1 MSKQRRSQQQP
12 TTMSATPLETAWA
25 QSAAAPLAAVDRPGG
40 AVSVRGW
47 DWVLTT
53 LASLVESDKRCA
65 VNIVDSVLLPSS
77 SSSNEPSTHK
87 SSTFGRKGGN
97 SVLWLVT
104 HKNGTVVRKKAK
116 QAAVFP
122 AAEISERFVRLAS
135 RWGALGGSSEHIAV
149 LVLQDG
155 SRQLLQPAEFQEWLD
170 ALDASSS
177 ADGSSSTVS
186 SLLKAMRKDPT
197 VISIAGLQA
206 YIPSSQSSASQSY
219 ITAAYTASSSTTTGG
234 SSQVDISC
242 RETCAPMRDSSPG
255 NSKSSTTAVVSSR
268 LRKEA
273 EHATHTI
280 VDFLQRASGERVQS
294 ASLEF
299 VVDVEQRLW
308 LTFVEHVEVA
318 VRHDKKHRNETD
330 PVSSEQQSAF
340 ALGAKKQSLPILPAA
355 QGGAITTSGSIS
367 SSSDVSIGG
376 AKCRGEFCRV
386 PPSSLPGLY
395 SCSQSGG
402 ACDDDGNNNY
412 EDNGGCGNATMM
424 VDSTVIPDSGQR
436 FKIGNNNVQLAHAEM
451 NFILGKV
458 ASSGGVESKSG
469 LALRWQEADNV
480 YRMEL
485 GRSNPTQFYKQV
497 PVCPNCHRIYSELN
511 RVRDNEFR
519 KLGEETPRGIKHSR
533 SAATIKAKTSKVSS
547 SASDLT
553 KSGSVDPSGEYYDQ
567 LFFAELAKHDEL
579 SETLRDGE
587 ALKTQNVLALSTG
600 DGFQSRPELED
611 LSLRPQSSNSSRTE
625 RSSLPSLS
633 STPSAAAAKVKK
645 KKHDGSSQALAG
657 LGLPMAAAAI
667 RGYSNNNQASLAVA
681 EDDELRNLSGL
692 KTRVEK
698 LEEELAQTRGKL
710 SLSESQKHQV
720 EKKLLQTQTQCTS
733 MLQEKD
739 DQVRKQLL
747 EMEMACNSKKS
758 LQNQRDHGSSSAVS
772 SADEMA
778 KLIDTIDSLNFQID
792 QINAQK
798 DHEKKQLTQAHQLEV
813 KRLHEKYQ
821 HDMETL
827 RLSEHGAK
835 EQVEAIQVHMLNLQN
850 QAQVATTQAR
860 NAKSALEDLTKNT
873 LASLEEKNRRLER
886 QLVELKAA
894 QQQVK
899 SGAATASS
907 ASGALTSSAQDLEA
921 LEKHMSNKIDYL
933 KAQLA
938 SEMKCKEEL
947 GNHLAQITGSME
959 QMKKEKR
966 QALSEQE
973 ETFKRQIQRLESNF
987 AQEKDVMASQQASL
1001 QGKMVTLQANVTDLV
1016 QELTMWKSKEAN
1028 ARLSME
1034 KMVEENVRVTRQIV
1048 DLEGQ
1053 VEALMEERKHDG
1065 GNSSM
1070 SVKNASDETQRMQME
1085 ALLRRLDNER
1095 QYLKNQL
1102 ENEQEMKE
1110 KNQRQVTM
1118 LQSEVDQMKYQLEQ
1132 AAKESEMKLSA
1143 ISAEKLSAERQFQES
1158 IECLEES
1165 KLLLARQFKEVQTKF
1180 AQVRE
1185 QSLVD
1190 RDELEKMRIGTNEM
1204 RSQLTATK
1212 EELAKEKEYGKNAS
1226 ERGSKSLALVKNSLK
1241 AMEEEKNLRIQRFEE
1256 ENAMFMT
1263 KLANTQAE
1271 MLVREEK
1278 WVADKAEMKKQHA
1291 LTLLAL
1297 LLKEKLAKHCFSQQ
1311 MQSFYRLLLNS
1322 SVHRLRSSL
1331 EAKYNIEINE
1341 LEGCLSKNFMEKC
1354 DQMTQSL
1361 HDERIDTIRQMKER
1375 HDKDREELYLYYEQE
1390 KSQLL
1395 EETEFAHSQR
1405 LQELEQN
1412 HQASSKALEVKATQA
1427 MMEIETKCAL
1437 LQKERDYATEAS
1449 AETQRRC
1456 EQLSSKLHDQ
1466 TAEASRGLGVR
1477 EQSWRSE
1484 KDVMQRIH
1492 EQQLAE
1498 AEASMMRQIEELQ
1511 RLHQAQMQDAEEE
1524 HAREQALR
1532 MEHAIEEVR
1541 ALAHEEKQALLIAH
1555 EEQLAEADAQHRSRM
1570 EEEVQQVNSRWQHE
1584 LQSERELS
1592 ETKLKD
1598 TLERVESKAQSQL
1611 DALQKEMN
1619 DRKGHAIVQCTSK
1632 WQKALEE
1639 LQERLEV
1646 EKKVA
1651 YESGVQDRENEWQQ
1665 AALQIKQKQ
1674 KEELESVQKEALR
1687 AIQAAEERHKM
1698 QFQAKSAQLT
1708 HDFENKHE
1716 KEMLRLTTEIT
1727 AREQQNTQ
1735 VEFETQWKEMEQHVE
1750 LKHARELENLKDDYQ
1765 LRREQELEKLLI
1777 AFDQEKKEL
1786 LKRFEAVKEKEL
1798 VDFEKEW
1805 TMKLEVLSHEK
1816 DTQAQHALEELRS
1829 ELSSDYEHDTQQL
1842 RDALQDEM
1850 DVRLKEL
1857 ETRLLNEQ
1865 DEAIAQVQEDS
1876 EKLIEKVELAMTQL
1890 KTQKDAMEKE
1900 LVKLR
1905 SALEEA
1911 EDSHFDIEEQ
1921 MKKQRK
1927 QMTFHFLTLLMHA
1940 RKRNDDD
1947 KHTHVSTVMELQA
1960 KVDLL
1965 ESDRTREKKH
1975 WSDEMT
1981 QIRATWS
1988 QVQGKHDEM
1997 LKMLTNYKRDEL
2009 VAHRSA
2015 SGVLS
2020 NEISIVTKQMD
2031 EVSEMMAALEKE
2043 IEHLQAEAQQVEA
2056 NLRQLMVQNSSES
2069 SNNSNHGSSAS
2080 GGSLNMAVVAK
2091 KRRLNEEFEALLE
2104 QMERKKAE
2112 VRNVEKTFAA
2122 LQARREAKEQ
2132 EMKAMERKLVEIL
2145 VQQQKHMLALLTA
2158 IRELA
2163 VPTPLTASA

>member
-12 TTMSATPLETAWA
+12 MTMFATSLETAWA
-25 QSAAAPLAAVDRPGG
+25 QSAAAVDRPGG
-40 AVSVRGW
+40 VVSVHGW
-47 DWVLTT
+47 DWMLTT
-53 LASLVESDKRCA
+53 LAHPVESDKRCA

-87 SSTFGRKGGN
+87 SSAFGRKGGN

-135 RWGALGGSSEHIAV
+135 RWGALGGNSEYIAV

-177 ADGSSSTVS
+177 ADGSSLTVS
-186 SLLKAMRKDPT
+186 SLLKAMRKDPA
-197 VISIAGLQA
+197 VISIVGLQA
-206 YIPSSQSSASQSY
+206 YIPSSQSSALQSY
-219 ITAAYTASSSTTTGG
+219 ITATYTASSSTTTGD

-242 RETCAPMRDSSPG
+242 RETCAPVRDSSPG
-255 NSKSSTTAVVSSR
+255 SSKSSSTTAISSR

-308 LTFVEHVEVA
+308 LTFAEHVEVA

-330 PVSSEQQSAF
+330 PVLSEQSAF
-340 ALGAKKQSLPILPAA
+340 ALGAKKRSLPTLPAA
-355 QGGAITTSGSIS
+355 QGGAIATGSS
-367 SSSDVSIGG
+367 SSSDVSVGG

-395 SCSQSGG
+395 SYSQSGG
-402 ACDDDGNNNY
+402 ACDDGDGNNNH
-412 EDNGGCGNATMM
+412 EDNGGYENATMM
-424 VDSTVIPDSGQR
+424 ADSTVIPDSGQR

-451 NFILGKV
+451 NFIMGKV
-458 ASSGGVESKSG
+458 ASSGGVESKRG

-480 YRMEL
+480 FRMEL

-511 RVRDNEFR
+511 RVRDNGFR
-519 KLGEETPRGIKHSR
+519 KPSEETPRGIKHSR

-579 SETLRDGE
+579 SETPRDGE
-587 ALKTQNVLALSTG
+587 ALKSQNVLALSTG

-633 STPSAAAAKVKK
+633 STPSAVAAKVKK
-645 KKHDGSSQALAG
+645 KNHDRSSQAPAG
-657 LGLPMAAAAI
+657 LGLPMAATAI
-667 RGYSNNNQASLAVA
+667 RGYSNNNQMTGLAVA
-681 EDDELRNLSGL
+681 EDDELRNLSRL
-692 KTRVEK
+692 KIRVVK
-698 LEEELAQTRGKL
+698 LEEELVQTRGKL
-710 SLSESQKHQV
+710 SLSESQKHQL

-739 DQVRKQLL
+739 DQMRKQLL
-747 EMEMACNSKKS
+747 EMEVACNSKQS
-758 LQNQRDHGSSSAVS
+758 LQNQRGHGSSSAVS

-835 EQVEAIQVHMLNLQN
+835 EQVEAIQLQMLNLQN

-873 LASLEEKNRRLER
+873 LASLEEKNRRLEQ
-886 QLVELKAA
+886 QLVGLKAA

-907 ASGALTSSAQDLEA
+907 ASGAPTSSAQDLEA

-987 AQEKDVMASQQASL
+987 AQEKDVMVSQQASL

-1053 VEALMEERKHDG
+1053 VEALIEERKHDG

-1102 ENEQEMKE
+1102 ESEQEMKE
-1110 KNQRQVTM
+1110 KSQRQVTT
-1118 LQSEVDQMKYQLEQ
+1118 LQSEVDQLKYQLEQ

-1165 KLLLARQFKEVQTKF
+1165 KLLLTRQFKEVQTKF
-1180 AQVRE
+1180 SQARE

-1190 RDELEKMRIGTNEM
+1190 RDELEKMRIDTNEM
-1204 RSQLTATK
+1204 RSLLTATK
-1212 EELAKEKEYGKNAS
+1212 EELVKEKEYGKNAS

-1241 AMEEEKNLRIQRFEE
+1241 AMEEEKNLRIQRLEE
-1256 ENAMFMT
+1256 ENLMFMT

-1278 WVADKAEMKKQHA
+1278 WAADKAEMKKQHA
-1291 LTLLAL
+1291 LTLLVL

-1331 EAKYNIEINE
+1331 EARYNIEINE
-1341 LEGCLSKNFMEKC
+1341 LKECLSKDFMEKC

-1375 HDKDREELYLYYEQE
+1375 HDKDREELYVYYEQE

-1405 LQELEQN
+1405 LQELGQN
-1412 HQASSKALEVKATQA
+1412 HQASSKALEEKATEA

-1437 LQKERDYATEAS
+1437 LQKERDYATEAF

-1456 EQLSSKLHDQ
+1456 EQLSSKLHEQ
-1466 TAEASRGLGVR
+1466 TAEASRELGAR

-1484 KDVMQRIH
+1484 KDEMQRTH

-1498 AEASMMRQIEELQ
+1498 AEASMVKQIEELQ
-1511 RLHQAQMQDAEEE
+1511 RLHQAQMQEAEEE
-1524 HAREQALR
+1524 HAREQALC

-1598 TLERVESKAQSQL
+1598 TLERVESKAQNQL

-1651 YESGVQDRENEWQQ
+1651 YESGLQDRENEWQQ

-1698 QFQAKSAQLT
+1698 QFQAKFAQLT
-1708 HDFENKHE
+1708 HDFQNKHKE
-1716 KEMLRLTTEIT
+1716 EMLRLTTEIT
-1727 AREQQNTQ
+1727 AREQQNAQ
-1735 VEFETQWKEMEQHVE
+1735 MEFEAQWREMEQQVE
-1750 LKHARELENLKDDYQ
+1750 LKHARELENLKDNYQ
-1765 LRREQELEKLLI
+1765 LRQEQELEKLLI

-1786 LKRFEAVKEKEL
+1786 LERFEAIKEKEL

-1805 TMKLEVLSHEK
+1805 TVKLKELSHEK
-1816 DTQAQHALEELRS
+1816 DTQAQHAFEELRS

-1890 KTQKDAMEKE
+1890 KTQKDAMENE

-1911 EDSHFDIEEQ
+1911 EDSHFDVEEQ

-1940 RKRNDDD
+1940 RKRIDDD

-1960 KVDLL
+1960 KIDLL

-1997 LKMLTNYKRDEL
+1997 MKMLTNYKRDEL

-2031 EVSEMMAALEKE
+2031 EVSEMMATLEKE

-2104 QMERKKAE
+2104 QIERKKAE
-2112 VRNVEKTFAA
+2112 MRNVEKTFAA

>member
-1 MSKQRRSQQQP
+1 MSKQRRSQQQQAA
-12 TTMSATPLETAWA
+12 TLSAASLETALA
-25 QSAAAPLAAVDRPGG
+25 QSAAPLAALEKQSG
-40 AVSVRGW
+40 AVAVRGW
-47 DWVLTT
+47 EWVLTT
-53 LASLVESDKRCA
+53 LAYPVESDKRCA
-65 VNIVDSVLLPSS
+65 VGIVDSVLLPSS
-77 SSSNEPSTHK
+77 SSSSEPSISKTSA
-87 SSTFGRKGGN
+87 SSRKAGKN
-97 SVLWLVT
+97 VLWFVT
-104 HKNGTVVRKKAK
+104 HKNGTIVRKKAK
-116 QAAVFP
+116 QAAAFP

-135 RWGALGGSSEHIAV
+135 RWGALGGSSEYIAV
-149 LVLQDG
+149 LVFQDG
-155 SRQLLQPAEFQEWLD
+155 SRQLLEPAEFQEWLD
-170 ALDASSS
+170 ALEASGGAGDHSVSS
-177 ADGSSSTVS
+177 PVS
-186 SLLKAMRKDPT
+186 SLLKAMRKDPA
-197 VISIAGLQA
+197 VARVAGLQA
-206 YIPSSQSSASQSY
+206 YIPSSQSIATQQSF
-219 ITAAYTASSSTTTGG
+219 ITVTYTASSSTTAG
-234 SSQVDISC
+234 SSQIDISC
-242 RETCAPMRDSSPG
+242 REAYLSGRDSNPRS
-255 NSKSSTTAVVSSR
+255 SKSGNNPSISSR

-294 ASLEF
+294 VALEF
-299 VVDVEQRLW
+299 VVDVEQKLW
-308 LTFVEHVEVA
+308 FTFAEHVGVA
-318 VRHDKKHRNETD
+318 ARHDKKNRVEGD
-330 PVSSEQQSAF
+330 PASSEQQSTCV
-340 ALGAKKQSLPILPAA
+340 LGARKQSLPTLPA
-355 QGGAITTSGSIS
+355 TTIGS
-367 SSSDVSIGG
+367 SSSDVGG

-395 SCSQSGG
+395 SCSQSGSE
-402 ACDDDGNNNY
+402 DDNGNNSH
-412 EDNGGCGNATMM
+412 EDNGGGENATTTMM
-424 VDSTVIPDSGQR
+424 FDSTAIPDTGQR

-451 NFILGKV
+451 HFILGKV
-458 ASSGGVESKSG
+458 TGDGGGVESKSEV
-469 LALRWQEADNV
+469 ALRWQEADNV
-480 YRMEL
+480 LRMEL

-511 RVRDNEFR
+511 RVRDNGFR
-519 KLGEETPRGIKHSR
+519 KPGDETPRGIKHSR
-533 SAATIKAKTSKVSS
+533 SAAAINAKPSKVLSSASELAKSS
-547 SASDLT
+547 SA
-553 KSGSVDPSGEYYDQ
+553 DPSGEFYDQ
-567 LFFAELAKHDEL
+567 LFLAELAKHDEL
-579 SETLRDGE
+579 NSSSGDVE
-587 ALKTQNVLALSTG
+587 ALKSQHVLALST
-600 DGFQSRPELED
+600 DDRSQPRPELED
-611 LSLRPQSSNSSRTE
+611 PSMRPQSSNSSRSE

-633 STPSAAAAKVKK
+633 STPSAASVKTKK
-645 KKHDGSSQALAG
+645 KTHGVLSQAPAG
-657 LGLPMAAAAI
+657 LGLLTTST
-667 RGYSNNNQASLAVA
+667 RSNSSNNQLTGLVSAGD
-681 EDDELRNLSGL
+681 DDELRSLPSL
-692 KTRVEK
+692 RTHVAK
-698 LEEELAQTRGKL
+698 LEEELAHTRGKL

-720 EKKLLQTQTQCTS
+720 EKKLLQTQSQCTA
-733 MLQEKD
+733 MLGEKD

-747 EMEMACNSKKS
+747 EMELACNSKQS
-758 LQNQRDHGSSSAVS
+758 LHNQRGQGSSSAAS

-778 KLIDTIDSLNFQID
+778 KLIDTIDSLSFQID
-792 QINAQK
+792 QINSQK
-798 DHEKKQLTQAHQLEV
+798 DHEKNQLTQSHQLEM

-835 EQVEAIQVHMLNLQN
+835 EQVEAIQLQMLNLQN

-860 NAKSALEDLTKNT
+860 NAKCALEDLAKNT

-899 SGAATASS
+899 SGVGVAGASS
-907 ASGALTSSAQDLEA
+907 ISRAPTSSAQDLEA

-959 QMKKEKR
+959 QTKKEKR
-966 QALSEQE
+966 QALLDQE
-973 ETFKRQIQRLESNF
+973 ETFKRQIQRLEDNF
-987 AQEKDVMASQQASL
+987 AQEKDVVASQQASL
-1001 QGKMVTLQANVTDLV
+1001 QGKMATLQANVTDLV

-1028 ARLSME
+1028 ARLAME

-1110 KNQRQVTM
+1110 KSQRQVTT
-1118 LQSEVDQMKYQLEQ
+1118 LQSEVDQLKYQLEQ

-1143 ISAEKLSAERQFQES
+1143 ISAEKFSAERQFQES

-1180 AQVRE
+1180 AQARE

-1190 RDELEKMRIGTNEM
+1190 RDELEKTRIDTNEM

-1226 ERGSKSLALVKNSLK
+1226 ERGSKSLRLVKNSLK
-1241 AMEEEKNLRIQRFEE
+1241 AMEEEKNLRIRRLEE
-1256 ENAMFMT
+1256 ENSMFMT

-1278 WVADKAEMKKQHA
+1278 WAADKTHIKKQHA
-1291 LTLLAL
+1291 LTLLAF
-1297 LLKEKLAKHCFSQQ
+1297 LLKEKLTKHCLKLE
-1311 MQSFYRLLLNS
+1311 MQSFHHLFLNS
-1322 SVHRLRSSL
+1322 SVQRLRSSL
-1331 EAKYNIEINE
+1331 EAKHSVEVDE
-1341 LEGCLSKNFMEKC
+1341 LEERLSKDFMEKC

-1361 HDERIDTIRQMKER
+1361 HEERIDTIRQMKER
-1375 HDKDREELYLYYEQE
+1375 QDKDREELYLYYEQE

-1395 EETEFAHSQR
+1395 EEIAFAHSQR
-1405 LQELEQN
+1405 LQELEQS
-1412 HQASSKALEVKATQA
+1412 HQASCKALQEQASQATNE
-1427 MMEIETKCAL
+1427 METKCAL
-1437 LQKERDYATEAS
+1437 LQKERDSVTEAF
-1449 AETQRRC
+1449 AETQKRC
-1456 EQLSSKLHDQ
+1456 EQLSSKLNDQ
-1466 TAEASRGLGVR
+1466 TAEASREMEARALLWR
-1477 EQSWRSE
+1477 TEKEETQST
-1484 KDVMQRIH
+1484 H

-1498 AEASMMRQIEELQ
+1498 AEASTMKRVEELQ
-1511 RLHQAQMQDAEEE
+1511 RLHRSQIQEAEEV
-1524 HAREQALR
+1524 HVREQASR
-1532 MEHAIEEVR
+1532 IEHAVGEVR
-1541 ALAHEEKQALLIAH
+1541 ALALEEKRALTLAH
-1555 EEQLAEADAQHRSRM
+1555 KQQLADADIQHKSRL
-1570 EEEVQQVNSRWQHE
+1570 EEEVEQLSSRWQAE
-1584 LQSERELS
+1584 LRSERELS
-1592 ETKLKD
+1592 EKKLKD
-1598 TLERVESKAQSQL
+1598 ALERVESKAQAHL
-1611 DALQKEMN
+1611 DALQKGMN

-1651 YESGVQDRENEWQQ
+1651 YESGLQDRENEWQQ

-1674 KEELESVQKEALR
+1674 REELESVQKEALR

-1698 QFQAKSAQLT
+1698 QFQAKFAQLT
-1708 HDFENKHE
+1708 QEFEE
-1716 KEMLRLTTEIT
+1716 KRETEMLRLSAEIT
-1727 AREQQNTQ
+1727 EREQQTAR
-1735 VEFETQWKEMEQHVE
+1735 VAYEAQWMEMEQQVE
-1750 LKHARELENLKDDYQ
+1750 LKHAQELENLKDDHQ
-1765 LRREQELEKLLI
+1765 LKQEQEVEKLSM
-1777 AFDQEKKEL
+1777 AFEKEKQEL
-1786 LKRFEAVKEKEL
+1786 LERFEAIKEKEMVEL
-1798 VDFEKEW
+1798 EKEW
-1805 TMKLEVLSHEK
+1805 TEKLEQLSHQK
-1816 DTQAQHALEELRS
+1816 DTHAQQALEELRS
-1829 ELSSDYEHDTQQL
+1829 ELSGDYEHDTQQL

-1857 ETRLLNEQ
+1857 EARLLNEQ

-1890 KTQKDAMEKE
+1890 KTQKDVMEKE

-1911 EDSHFDIEEQ
+1911 EDSHFDVEEQ

-1940 RKRNDDD
+1940 RKRIDDD
-1947 KHTHVSTVMELQA
+1947 KHAHVSTVMELQE
-1960 KVDLL
+1960 KHDLL
-1965 ESDRTREKKH
+1965 ENDRAREKRH
-1975 WSDEMT
+1975 WHDELT

-1997 LKMLTNYKRDEL
+1997 LKTLTNYKRDEL

-2031 EVSEMMAALEKE
+2031 EVSEMKAALEKE
-2043 IEHLQAEAQQVEA
+2043 IEHLQGEAQQVEA
-2056 NLRQLMVQNSSES
+2056 SLRQLMVQNSSES
-2069 SNNSNHGSSAS
+2069 TSNSNSSGTS

-2122 LQARREAKEQ
+2122 LRLRREAKEQ
-2132 EMKAMERKLVEIL
+2132 EMRAMERKLVEIL

-2163 VPTPLTASA
+2163 VLTPLTASA